1 MRILLTGATGFVGS
15 HVVAAL
21 PDTHELTL
29 LTRPTSSSWRLR
41 EMADRLRMVHLDQAV
56 DRLQAGAF
64 DVVVH
69 MATQYARSGE
79 LAALAATNLQLPL
92 TLLDAA
98 RRGNVRA
105 FLNTSTFQPRGYTP
119 YGLSKA
125 HLSEWCR
132 FLADEDGMRIID
144 LELQHPIGS
153 MDSPGKFAVDLT
165 RKLIRN
171 APCDLTAGEQRR
183 DFVDVR
189 DVATAFRT
197 VIESITDETG
207 YQRIEVGRGVAVTLR
222 EFVET
227 VKEVAASTSALRFG
241 ALPYR
246 DDEIMSS
253 AADTQALGSLGW
265 RWVHDLRAMATEL
278 VAYERSAI
286 SH

>member
-98 RRGNVRA
+98 RQGNVRA

-125 HLSEWCR
+125 QLSEWCR
-132 FLADEDGMRIID
+132 FLADEDGTRII
-144 LELQHPIGS
+144 G
-153 MDSPGKFAVDLT
+153 
-165 RKLIRN
+165 
-171 APCDLTAGEQRR
+171 
-183 DFVDVR
+183 
-189 DVATAFRT
+189 
-197 VIESITDETG
+197 
-207 YQRIEVGRGVAVTLR
+207 
-222 EFVET
+222 
-227 VKEVAASTSALRFG
+227 
-241 ALPYR
+241 
-246 DDEIMSS
+246 
-253 AADTQALGSLGW
+253 
-265 RWVHDLRAMATEL
+265 
-278 VAYERSAI
+278 
-286 SH
+286 